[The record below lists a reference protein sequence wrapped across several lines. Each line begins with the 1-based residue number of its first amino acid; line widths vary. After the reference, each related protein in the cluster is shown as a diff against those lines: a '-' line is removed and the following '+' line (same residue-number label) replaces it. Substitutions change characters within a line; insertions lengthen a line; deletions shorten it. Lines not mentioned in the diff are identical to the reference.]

1 MTPPV
6 EDREKKPADPYHVI
20 SKTIVY
26 FEHNQPRMDYPRY
39 RQQGLPVNSGR
50 VESLIK
56 QFNRRVKGTEK
67 FWNEDQAETILQL
80 RAAQLS
86 EDGRLSEHLKRRT
99 ISPFRQYKTTSAGKL
114 GAAGQEYL
122 LSPTRKGIKTGRLW
136 DSIGDHY
143 HPYVVYTYTPDRSVA
158 GPAAI
163 FKDFEGYLQADAY
176 SAYDALF
183 TSGKIIEVGCMM
195 HARRNSTRPGPATRL
210 GRTRRWRGSNC
221 STTSNARRRR
231 STRPRGT
238 RHSSPPGMRCGRS
251 DRGRSSSSSMTGW

>member
-80 RAAQLS
+80 RAARS
-86 EDGRLSEHLKRRT
+86 GRW
-99 ISPFRQYKTTSAGKL
+99 PFIRAPQEANDQPLPAVQNYEAQESWV
-114 GAAGQEYL
+114 AGQEYVPL
-122 LSPTRKGIKTGRLW
+122 PTRKGIKTGRLW
-136 DSIGDHY
+136 VSIGDHY
-143 HPYVVYTYTPDRSVA
+143 HPYVVYTYTPDRSGA

-195 HARRNSTRPGPATRL
+195 HARRNFYEAGPATRL
-210 GRTRRWRGSNC
+210 GRTRRWHGSNC

-238 RHSSPPGMRCGRS
+238 RHSSPPGMAAGGAIAA
-251 DRGRSSSSSMTGW
+251 DLQAVP